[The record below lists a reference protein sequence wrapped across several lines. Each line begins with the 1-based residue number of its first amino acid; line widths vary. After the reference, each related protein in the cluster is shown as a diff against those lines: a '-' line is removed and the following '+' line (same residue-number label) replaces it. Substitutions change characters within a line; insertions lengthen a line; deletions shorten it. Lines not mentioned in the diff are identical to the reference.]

1 MSGNSNLINDA
12 DYSLAF
18 GEDVTVSNPYN
29 TVFYNIEYRGKVGIC
44 EETPHSSLHDHG
56 SFAVNVSI
64 VSDAAY
70 TATDTDMVILCETS
84 TVPSMI
90 TINLPSV
97 STCEGRI
104 YIIKKITNDTKT
116 ITIDPAGTETIDDM
130 PTYTLSAYNQRV
142 QIVATSRG
150 WKIIN

>member
-1 MSGNSNLINDA
+1 MSRNSNLIINDA

-29 TVFYNIEYRGKVGIC
+29 TVFYNIEHRGKVGIC

-64 VSDAAY
+64 IAVNNY

-84 TVPSMI
+84 TVPAI
-90 TINLPSV
+90 TISLPSV

-130 PTYTLSAYNQRV
+130 PTYTLSTYNQRV
-142 QIVATSRG
+142 QIVSTSRG

>member
-29 TVFYNIEYRGKVGIC
+29 TVFYNIEHRGKVGIC

-84 TVPSMI
+84 IAPSI

-104 YIIKKITNDTKT
+104 YIIKKITNDARPIT
-116 ITIDPAGTETIDDM
+116 ITPAGTETIDDM
-130 PTYTLSAYNQRV
+130 PTYTLSTYNQRI